1 MNGRCGSILSISL
14 LDHVIIGDNRFL
26 SLKEKGYINFN

>member
-1 MNGRCGSILSISL
+1 MLSISL

-26 SLKEKGYINFN
+26 SLKEKGYTNFN